1 MKDIRIAAVIFNS
14 IVNQP
19 QNNLARMDPWVGQAK
34 KQGAQLICFPE
45 LTATGYS
52 TRPQIKNS
60 AEPVP
65 GPISRRLQEMA
76 RKHQMVILAGM
87 VEKDEKGH
95 VYASHLV
102 VTPAEISG
110 LYRKI
115 HIAPPEQGIFS
126 PGDAVPLFETAGIK
140 LGIQLCYDAHFPELS
155 TRMALDGADVIFMPH
170 ASPRGTPQQKLNS
183 WMRHLTARS
192 FDNGVFIVACNQ
204 AGQNRKGLEFPGLAV
219 VIGPSGNILKE
230 KTADGE
236 SMLTAD
242 LKADDLSD
250 VRGHKMRYFL
260 PHRRPEMYAKHS

>member
-1 MKDIRIAAVIFNS
+1 MKDIRIAAVSFNS
-14 IVNQP
+14 VVNRP
-19 QNNLARMDPWVGQAK
+19 DDNLARMDPWIRLAK

-45 LTATGYS
+45 LTVTGYS
-52 TRPQIKNS
+52 TRPEINSS

-76 RKHQMVILAGM
+76 CEHQMVILAGM
-87 VEKDEKGH
+87 AEKDEKSC

-102 VTPAEISG
+102 VTPEKMAG
-110 LYRKI
+110 VYRKI
-115 HIAPPEQGIFS
+115 HIAPPEQGIFA
-126 PGDAVPLFETAGIK
+126 PGDAVPLFETAGVK
-140 LGIQLCYDAHFPELS
+140 LGIQLCYDVHFPELS

-183 WMRHLTARS
+183 WMRHLTARA

-204 AGQNRKGLEFPGLAV
+204 AGKNRKGLEFPGLAV
-219 VIGPSGNILKE
+219 VIGPSGNILK
-230 KTADGE
+230 KKSQDRE

>member
-19 QNNLARMDPWVGQAK
+19 QNNLARMARWVKRAQ

-45 LTATGYS
+45 LSATGYS
-52 TRPQIKNS
+52 TRPEIKDS

-65 GPISRRLQEMA
+65 GPISRHLQKMTHE
-76 RKHQMVILAGM
+76 HQMVILAGM
-87 VEKDEKGH
+87 AEQDEKGR
-95 VYASHLV
+95 VFASHLV

-110 LYRKI
+110 VYRKI
-115 HIAPPEQGIFS
+115 HIAPPERSIFS
-126 PGDAVPLFETAGIK
+126 PGDQVSLFETAGIR

-155 TRMALDGADVIFMPH
+155 TRMALGGADVIFMPH
-170 ASPRGTPQQKLNS
+170 ASPRGTPQEKFNS
-183 WMRHLTARS
+183 WMRHLTARA

-204 AGQNRKGLEFPGLAV
+204 VGKNQKGLAFPGLAV
-219 VIGPSGNILKE
+219 VIGPSGNILKD
-230 KTADGE
+230 KTTARE
-236 SMLTAD
+236 SMLIAD

-260 PHRRPEMYAKHS
+260 PNRRPELYE